1 MVAQVS
7 RLLPPLANI
16 YCTIIYLVAQQ
27 YIRIYFMWL
36 SILSPVSSKE
46 SINLRLGAELKAAV
60 EQASEHLLGD
70 TRPTDLS
77 TTAQKLILVGLGA
90 RQAGIEPEIRG
101 PLGVLSRPFARAS
114 FDGETVTMGT
124 QLDAKTIDQLKE
136 AFVEKKHTAA
146 RRALRLGVIMMQ
158 ADQLDIEGPLGG
170 PRPFAEI
177 HVPDRINRSDASTAL
192 RELQEA
198 LES

>member
-1 MVAQVS
+1 M
-7 RLLPPLANI
+7 
-16 YCTIIYLVAQQ
+16 AQQ
-27 YIRIYFMWL
+27 YIRTLFVRSGVYL
-36 SILSPVSSKE
+36 GVSGKE
-46 SINLRLGAELKAAV
+46 SINLRMGAELKAAV
-60 EQASEHLLGD
+60 ERASEHLLGD

-124 QLDAKTIDQLKE
+124 QLDTETIDQLEE

-146 RRALRLGVIMMQ
+146 RRALRLGVIMVQ
-158 ADQLDIEGPLGG
+158 ADELDIEGPFGG

-177 HVPDRINRSDASTAL
+177 HMPDQIDRSDASAAL

-198 LES
+198 LNP